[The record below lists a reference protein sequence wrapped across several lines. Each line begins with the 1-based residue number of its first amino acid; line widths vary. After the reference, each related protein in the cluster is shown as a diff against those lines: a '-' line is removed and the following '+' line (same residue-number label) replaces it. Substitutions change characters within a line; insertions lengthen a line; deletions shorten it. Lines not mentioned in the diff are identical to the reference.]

1 MKIIVNKEDI
11 KKFDESEIGK
21 VKNAYLKRSTIIGVI
36 LIMCSLIYTIFDIFN
51 NGEIFDYILSATIFL
66 FGIYFIVYSKRL
78 KKKEVNRFIHES
90 KKTSKK

>member
-1 MKIIVNKEDI
+1 MKIRVNKEDI
-11 KKFDESEIGK
+11 EKFNNSEIGK

-36 LIMCSLIYTIFDIFN
+36 LIMFSIIYVIYDVYNNSDILNYIISITVFIF
-51 NGEIFDYILSATIFL
+51 GV
-66 FGIYFIVYSKRL
+66 YFIINSQII